1 MQDLQQF
8 RLPPGF
14 RGRSAVAVQFWWLV
28 QATLFRLS
36 PQFMYGWRRWLL
48 RRFGATVGHGVLLR
62 PTVVVTFPW
71 KVEIGDHAWIGDEA
85 VLYSLGPISIGRNA
99 VVSQKSYLCT
109 GTHDSRSPAF
119 DIAAHPI
126 VIEEEAW
133 VASDVFIAPG
143 VTIGRGA
150 VIGAR
155 STVLRTMPAGM
166 VCVGYPCRPVRP
178 RLAPDSPTSVS
189 SPT

>member
-1 MQDLQQF
+1 MTQDLQQF

-14 RGRSAVAVQFWWLV
+14 RGRSAVAVQLWWLV

-48 RRFGATVGHGVLLR
+48 RCFGAKVGRGVLLR
-62 PTVVVTFPW
+62 PTVSVTFPW
-71 KVEIGDHAWIGDEA
+71 KVEIGDYAWIGDDA

-109 GTHDSRSPAF
+109 GTHDARSPAF
-119 DIAAHPI
+119 DIEAHPI
-126 VIEEEAW
+126 VIEDEAW

-143 VTIGRGA
+143 VTVGRGA

-155 STVLRTMPAGM
+155 STVLQAMPAGM

-178 RLAPDSPTSVS
+178 R
-189 SPT
+189 